1 MIDQK
6 RWHRGFVPVP
16 FSFSKRF
23 CCRYQFGIGSKRHWA
38 RCADH
43 RSPRIVARGFM
54 RFRTLCRLLALVPV
68 GFGLAPLGQAL
79 GAAAELGVRHRID
92 VMVSAEPDA
101 PVLSRL
107 KGAKG
112 ELSFTVRLSANSKE
126 SKFFGMLRPSFP
138 DIVVPDGAGKPL
150 VQQTKLWEEEVCHQR
165 RGLPKVTVTQL
176 GGHFGEGEGRIEI
189 SAINRHIGVLVPP
202 DELTPGIKLDQG
214 SDSFGLFY
222 AFRAQTRNSRL
233 NVDLK
238 IYPIDCFL

>member
-1 MIDQK
+1 M
-6 RWHRGFVPVP
+6 
-16 FSFSKRF
+16 
-23 CCRYQFGIGSKRHWA
+23 
-38 RCADH
+38 
-43 RSPRIVARGFM
+43 
-54 RFRTLCRLLALVPV
+54 ALVPLAL
-68 GFGLAPLGQAL
+68 GLAPVRTVL

-92 VMVSAEPDA
+92 VMVSAEPEA
-101 PVLSRL
+101 PILSRL

-138 DIVVPDGAGKPL
+138 EIVVPDGVGQPL

-176 GGHFGEGEGRIEI
+176 GGHFGEGERRIEI

-202 DELTPGIKLDQG
+202 DELTPGIKLDPG

-238 IYPIDCFL
+238 LYPIDCFL

>member
-1 MIDQK
+1 M
-6 RWHRGFVPVP
+6 
-16 FSFSKRF
+16 SFRAF
-23 CCRYQFGIGSKRHWA
+23 WRVLI
-38 RCADH
+38 
-43 RSPRIVARGFM
+43 
-54 RFRTLCRLLALVPV
+54 LVPV
-68 GFGLAPLGQAL
+68 GFAAAPAEKAL

-92 VMVSAEPDA
+92 VTVSAEPDA

-112 ELSFTVRLSANSKE
+112 ELSLTVRLSANSRE

-138 DIVVPDGAGKPL
+138 DIVVPDGPGKPL
-150 VQQTKLWEEEVCHQR
+150 VEQTKLWEEDVCHQR

-176 GGHFGEGEGRIEI
+176 SGHFAQGEGRIEI
-189 SAINRHIGVLVPP
+189 SAINRHIGLLVPP
-202 DELTPGIKLDQG
+202 DELTPGIKLDQR
-214 SDSFGLFY
+214 SDGFGPFY

>member
-1 MIDQK
+1 
-6 RWHRGFVPVP
+6 
-16 FSFSKRF
+16 
-23 CCRYQFGIGSKRHWA
+23 
-38 RCADH
+38 
-43 RSPRIVARGFM
+43 M
-54 RFRTLCRLLALVPV
+54 RFRTSCCCLALVPV
-68 GFGLAPLGQAL
+68 ALGLAPIGTAF

-92 VMVSAEPDA
+92 VTVSAEPDA
-101 PVLSRL
+101 PILSRL

-138 DIVVPDGAGKPL
+138 DIVIPDGPGKPL
-150 VQQTKLWEEEVCHQR
+150 VPQTKLWEEEVCHQR

-176 GGHFGEGEGRIEI
+176 GGHFAQGEERIEI
-189 SAINRHIGVLVPP
+189 SALKRHIGLLVPP

-214 SDSFGLFY
+214 RDGLGPFY

-238 IYPIDCFL
+238 IYPVDCFL

>member
-1 MIDQK
+1 
-6 RWHRGFVPVP
+6 
-16 FSFSKRF
+16 
-23 CCRYQFGIGSKRHWA
+23 
-38 RCADH
+38 
-43 RSPRIVARGFM
+43 M
-54 RFRTLCRLLALVPV
+54 RFRIFCGLLALVPAV
-68 GFGLAPLGQAL
+68 FGLAPVGTAL

-101 PVLSRL
+101 PILSRL

-138 DIVVPDGAGKPL
+138 DIVVPDGAGKSL

-165 RGLPKVTVTQL
+165 RGLPKVTVTRL
-176 GGHFGEGEGRIEI
+176 DGHFAQGEGRIEI
-189 SAINRHIGVLVPP
+189 SAINRHIGLLVPP

-214 SDSFGLFY
+214 NDGFGLFY
-222 AFRAQTRNSRL
+222 AFRAQSRSSRL

>member
-1 MIDQK
+1 M
-6 RWHRGFVPVP
+6 
-16 FSFSKRF
+16 
-23 CCRYQFGIGSKRHWA
+23 
-38 RCADH
+38 
-43 RSPRIVARGFM
+43 
-54 RFRTLCRLLALVPV
+54 ALVPLAL
-68 GFGLAPLGQAL
+68 GLVPLGQARS
-79 GAAAELGVRHRID
+79 AAAELGVRHRID
-92 VMVSAEPDA
+92 VTVSAEPDA
-101 PVLSRL
+101 PILSHL

-138 DIVVPDGAGKPL
+138 DIVVPDGVGKPL
-150 VQQTKLWEEEVCHQR
+150 VQQSKLWEEEVCHQR

-176 GGHFGEGEGRIEI
+176 GGHFGEGEERIEI

-202 DELTPGIKLDQG
+202 DELTPGIKLDPG
-214 SDSFGLFY
+214 SDSFGVFY

>member
-1 MIDQK
+1 
-6 RWHRGFVPVP
+6 
-16 FSFSKRF
+16 
-23 CCRYQFGIGSKRHWA
+23 
-38 RCADH
+38 
-43 RSPRIVARGFM
+43 M
-54 RFRTLCRLLALVPV
+54 RFRTFCRLPALVLV
-68 GFGLAPLGQAL
+68 ALGLAPAGTAL

-92 VMVSAEPDA
+92 VTVSAEPDA
-101 PVLSRL
+101 PILSRL

-176 GGHFGEGEGRIEI
+176 GGHFAEGEGRIEI

-202 DELTPGIKLDQG
+202 DELTPGIKLDPG
-214 SDSFGLFY
+214 SDGFGLFY

-233 NVDLK
+233 NVDVK